1 MNARNA
7 RFIRAG
13 SVKGCFI
20 MSAAI
25 VQTIAERSD
34 CMYKMGRCYL
44 CGRYTRLEQHHLIG
58 GRNRKHSDE
67 YGLII
72 DVCSDCHTAAPGAI
86 HRNPKLQRELKE
98 LGQKMFEETHTRE
111 EFMQIFGRNYL

>member
-1 MNARNA
+1 MNAVVVHFIKAENA
-7 RFIRAG
+7 RA
-13 SVKGCFI
+13 CFT
-20 MSAAI
+20 MNAVN